1 MADFKPRNIL
11 LIGATGNIG
20 RFITRSIVSA
30 RGDFDRVAILTS
42 APAAGSEKEKFINEE
57 LKPKNVEIIV
67 GDISNEEDV
76 LKAYK
81 GIDTVIFALGR
92 GAILPQIPLIKLA
105 ASPGSSIKWI
115 FPSEYGTDIKYG
127 PSSAGEPTHQGKLK
141 VRAYIEEDEEIKKSG
156 LKYTYVV
163 TGPYP
168 EMFLRGDS
176 EYTGGWDVKSKK
188 ANLLEKD
195 NKISFTTMK

>member
-1 MADFKPRNIL
+1 MEFEHRTSIRKKMADFKPRNIL

-81 GIDTVIFALGR
+81 GTPFSH
-92 GAILPQIPLIKLA
+92 PQ
-105 ASPGSSIKWI
+105 
-115 FPSEYGTDIKYG
+115 
-127 PSSAGEPTHQGKLK
+127 
-141 VRAYIEEDEEIKKSG
+141 
-156 LKYTYVV
+156 
-163 TGPYP
+163 
-168 EMFLRGDS
+168 LR
-176 EYTGGWDVKSKK
+176 V
-188 ANLLEKD
+188 
-195 NKISFTTMK
+195 